1 MAKSSSSQVPVEEE
15 GTSGSQGV
23 VPAKTMG
30 EGMSTQD
37 DNAVMEPRTVTSSSS
52 QVLVQEQGTTTS
64 PGGGMSTQ
72 DDNDAMEPRMETPSN
87 QALIKEEGTSS
98 CLWCCWR

>member
-1 MAKSSSSQVPVEEE
+1 MNLLTVLVVICSNRMAKSSSSQVPVEEE

-37 DNAVMEPRTVTSSSS
+37 DNAVMEPR
-52 QVLVQEQGTTTS
+52 Q
-64 PGGGMSTQ
+64 
-72 DDNDAMEPRMETPSN
+72 ASN
-87 QALIKEEGTSS
+87 FLF
-98 CLWCCWR
+98 